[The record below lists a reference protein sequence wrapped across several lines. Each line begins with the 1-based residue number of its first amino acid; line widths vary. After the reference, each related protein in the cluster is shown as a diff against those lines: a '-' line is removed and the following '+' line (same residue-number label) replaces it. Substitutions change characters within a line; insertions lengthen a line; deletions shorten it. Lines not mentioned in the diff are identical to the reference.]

1 MFQLATLLSLAA
13 FVVADQTFQLTAV
26 GNNINSPV
34 QLDGNRL
41 VLNQGG
47 PLTLHLQEPDGY
59 LSVEGQSGDVY
70 LTSTPK
76 DGIVLKSKADASSA
90 WGLVDGHL
98 RLNAAGINKLYA
110 CPDGDNKYYINGVV
124 CPNGGEEV
132 QLNSGAPQDAP
143 ASSAAPESSAAPS
156 SAAPSS
162 APESSA
168 PVSSA
173 PAPSAAPV
181 SSSAA
186 YGNATVTNVESTL
199 VTVTSCSDHHCTAA
213 PSSAAPEV
221 SSVNG
226 GAQAKIAAGA
236 FIAAGALLL

>member
-47 PLTLHLQEPDGY
+47 PLTLHLQEPDVY

-98 RLNAAGINKLYA
+98 RLNAAGINKIYA

-143 ASSAAPESSAAPS
+143 ASSSAAPESSAAPS

-162 APESSA
+162 APE
-168 PVSSA
+168 SSA